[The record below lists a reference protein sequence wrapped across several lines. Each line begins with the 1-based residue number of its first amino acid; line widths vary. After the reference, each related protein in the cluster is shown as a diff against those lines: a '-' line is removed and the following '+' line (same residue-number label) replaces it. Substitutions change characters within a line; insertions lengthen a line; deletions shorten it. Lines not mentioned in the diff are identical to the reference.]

1 MLGID
6 EKFTHTMFDLPYPN
20 LIAGMR
26 CPGGFDGFEDNANDN
41 WLVGFDSKFT
51 LPWTRMNAR

>member
-41 WLVGFDSKFT
+41 WSDSIVS
-51 LPWTRMNAR
+51 LRCHGPE